1 MRRNKLG
8 APGKGVSSC
17 FCGRAR
23 GETQHSALLTTGRDP
38 GLAAPPPQV
47 DDCPPLSYHAVNR
60 LRNGLRARNGILMRR
75 ITMQDV
81 AERAGVSK
89 ATVSHVINETRFVE
103 AATKSRVQEA
113 IDALGYRPNVAA
125 RSLTTQRTRIIGLI
139 ISDVTNSFFGEMTR
153 GIEDVLVSNGYSLML
168 CNTNEVLEREEYY
181 IDILLR
187 QGVDGIIAA
196 AASQDWDA
204 LNEAAKLN
212 IPIVMLDRTFED
224 AKSPYVGVNN
234 RQGAFI
240 GTRHL
245 IERGYRDIGI
255 LSGFQRLSTMRERLN
270 GYEDALNEAN
280 LPSRESWRV
289 DSPLTIDDGR
299 RAMVQLMAQE
309 PRPRAVFICNNLL
322 SLGAL
327 MGLREM
333 NIHCPRDVAIVGF
346 DDHPWAQVSQPPLTV
361 VRQPTHAIGETAAHK
376 VLAALNDGDMEIP
389 SALFNCQL
397 VVRSST

>member
-1 MRRNKLG
+1 
-8 APGKGVSSC
+8 
-17 FCGRAR
+17 
-23 GETQHSALLTTGRDP
+23 
-38 GLAAPPPQV
+38 
-47 DDCPPLSYHAVNR
+47 
-60 LRNGLRARNGILMRR
+60 MRR
-75 ITMQDV
+75 ITMADV
-81 AERAGVSK
+81 AARACVSK

-103 AATKSRVQEA
+103 EATKSRVREA

-139 ISDVTNSFFGEMTR
+139 ISDVTNTFFGELTR
-153 GIEDVLVSNGYSLML
+153 GIEDALFANGYSLML

-212 IPIVMLDRTFED
+212 IPIVMLDRTFENAD
-224 AKSPYVGVNN
+224 SPYVGVNN
-234 RQGAFI
+234 SQGAYL

-255 LSGFQRLSTMRERLN
+255 LSGFRRLSTMRERLA
-270 GYEDALNEAN
+270 GFEQALAEAE
-280 LPSRESWRV
+280 LPLRADWRI
-289 DSPLTIDDGR
+289 DSPLTIEDGK
-299 RAMVQLMAQE
+299 RAMQQLMGQAE
-309 PRPRAVFICNNLL
+309 RPDAVFISNNLL

-333 NIHCPRDVAIVGF
+333 ELVCPNDIAIVGF
-346 DDHPWAQVSQPPLTV
+346 DDHPWAQVSDPPLTV
-361 VRQPTHAIGETAAHK
+361 VRQPTYAIGETAAQK
-376 VLAALNDGDMEIP
+376 VLQALNDGDGEVS
-389 SALFNCQL
+389 SALFDCQL
-397 VVRSST
+397 VMRQSC

>member
-1 MRRNKLG
+1 
-8 APGKGVSSC
+8 
-17 FCGRAR
+17 
-23 GETQHSALLTTGRDP
+23 
-38 GLAAPPPQV
+38 
-47 DDCPPLSYHAVNR
+47 
-60 LRNGLRARNGILMRR
+60 MRR
-75 ITMQDV
+75 ITMADV

-103 AATKSRVQEA
+103 EATKNRVREA

-139 ISDVTNSFFGEMTR
+139 ISDVTNTFFGELTR
-153 GIEDVLVSNGYSLML
+153 GIEDALFANDYSLML

-212 IPIVMLDRTFED
+212 IPIVMLDRTFENAD
-224 AKSPYVGVNN
+224 SPYVGVNN
-234 RQGAFI
+234 SQGAYL

-255 LSGFQRLSTMRERLN
+255 LSGFQRLSTMRERLE
-270 GYEDALNEAN
+270 GFEQALAEAK
-280 LPSRESWRV
+280 LPLRADWRI
-289 DSPLTIDDGR
+289 DSPLTIEDGK
-299 RAMVQLMAQE
+299 RAMQQLMGQAE
-309 PRPRAVFICNNLL
+309 RPGAVFISNNLL

-333 NIHCPRDVAIVGF
+333 ALVCPNDIAIVGF
-346 DDHPWAQVSQPPLTV
+346 DDHPWARVSDPPLTV
-361 VRQPTHAIGETAAHK
+361 VRQPTYAIGETAARK
-376 VLAALNDGDMEIP
+376 VLQALNDGDGEVS
-389 SALFNCQL
+389 SALFDCQL
-397 VVRSST
+397 VMRQSC